1 MKSRGRKSTNALSV
15 VAFARPEIEPPSDLS
30 ERETTI
36 FREIVRSK
44 PPDYFGAPHVA
55 LVANLARAYDAADRV
70 WALLNSET
78 IEALVEREGT
88 TALGRLLAMYD
99 RTCRLALSLAT
110 KLRLTHQSVYR
121 AETAARIPVAPPTLG
136 KPWLQSPTGESR

>member
-1 MKSRGRKSTNALSV
+1 MKSRGRKSTDALSV
-15 VAFARPEIEPPSDLS
+15 VAFARPEIEPPDDLS
-30 ERETTI
+30 EREATI

-44 PPDYFGAPHVA
+44 PPDYFGGPHVA
-55 LVANLARAYDAADRV
+55 LVANLARAYDTADRV

-88 TALGRLLAMYD
+88 IALGRLLAMHD
-99 RTCRLALSLAT
+99 RACRLALSLAT

-121 AETAARIPVAPPTLG
+121 AETAARIPVAPPTLR